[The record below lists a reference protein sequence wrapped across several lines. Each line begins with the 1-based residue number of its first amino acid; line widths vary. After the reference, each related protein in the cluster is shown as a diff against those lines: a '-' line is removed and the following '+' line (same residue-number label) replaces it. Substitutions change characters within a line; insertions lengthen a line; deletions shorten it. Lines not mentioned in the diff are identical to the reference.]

1 MSGHAFKLCPALGL
15 GAAELLLDGE
25 ARLDAFRYDRLRA
38 LRGRSRRSAAYFAGA
53 RDAAPACDA
62 GEA

>member
-25 ARLDAFRYDRLRA
+25 VRSFDWSPFRYGRFDRRQA
-38 LRGRSRRSAAYFAGA
+38 ASSRGAG
-53 RDAAPACDA
+53 
-62 GEA
+62 GTGTG

>member
-25 ARLDAFRYDRLRA
+25 VSSFDWAPFRYGRFDRRPA
-38 LRGRSRRSAAYFAGA
+38 ASARGAG
-53 RDAAPACDA
+53 
-62 GEA
+62 GTGTG